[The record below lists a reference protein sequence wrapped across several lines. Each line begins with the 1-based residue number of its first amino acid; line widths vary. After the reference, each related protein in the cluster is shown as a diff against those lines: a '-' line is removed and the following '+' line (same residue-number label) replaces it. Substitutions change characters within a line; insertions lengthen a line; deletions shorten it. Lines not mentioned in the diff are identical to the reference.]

1 MRILHV
7 GKYYAP
13 QRGGIERHTQA
24 LAEYCAGHGDT
35 VAALVHQPPGAW
47 RSSRETIHGVDIR
60 RVGCLAAPVYTPISP
75 AFPLLLAR
83 ALREFA
89 PQVLHLHLPNPSCF
103 AALALPAARRLPW
116 IVHWHAD
123 VPPDSP
129 DWRLRFGY
137 RVYRPFEQ
145 ALLAHAK
152 AIIATSQPYFD
163 ASVALAPWRAK
174 TRMIA
179 LGVDDAPAATRDPSA
194 WPDTHGLR
202 LLAVGRLGR
211 YKGFDVLIDA
221 LASRPDDSLLLVG
234 DGECADELRARA
246 QANGVADRVR
256 FAGEIDDARL
266 ASAYASADVFVLP
279 SLDRGEAFGLVL
291 LEAMRAGLPVVASA
305 IPGSGV
311 GSVVADGETGWLV
324 PPGDAPALAA
334 ALARFE
340 DAALRERF
348 GVQGRARWSARFT
361 LEHSARE
368 TRRLYAAA
376 LEESGVD

>member
-24 LAEYCAGHGDT
+24 LAEYCAGQGDAA
-35 VAALVHQPPGAW
+35 AALVHQPPGAW
-47 RSSRETIHGVDIR
+47 RSARETMNNVDIWR
-60 RVGCLAAPVYTPISP
+60 AGCLAAPVFTPISP
-75 AFPLLLAR
+75 AFPLLLSR

-103 AALALPAARRLPW
+103 AALALPAARRRPW

-129 DWRLRFGY
+129 DWRLRVGY
-137 RVYRPFEQ
+137 RAYRPFEQ
-145 ALLAHAK
+145 ALLARAK
-152 AIIATSQPYFD
+152 VIIATSQAYLD
-163 ASVALAPWRAK
+163 ASLALAPWHAK
-174 TRMIA
+174 THVIP
-179 LGVDDAPAATRDPSA
+179 LGVDDAPAAARDTSMWPATR
-194 WPDTHGLR
+194 GLR

-221 LASRPDDSLLLVG
+221 LASRADDALLLVG
-234 DGECADELRARA
+234 DGECAGELRARA
-246 QANGVADRVR
+246 QANGVAERVR

-305 IPGSGV
+305 IAGSGV

-334 ALARFE
+334 ALARFD
-340 DAALRERF
+340 DAALREHF
-348 GVQGRARWSARFT
+348 GSQGRARWNARFT
-361 LEHSARE
+361 LEQSARE

-376 LEESGVD
+376 LEDSGSD

>member
-24 LAEYCAGHGDT
+24 LAEYCVGQGDT

-47 RSSRETIHGVDIR
+47 GSSRDALSGVEVWR
-60 RVGCLAAPVYTPISP
+60 AGCLAAPVYTPISP
-75 AFPLLLAR
+75 AFPWLLAR
-83 ALREFA
+83 ALRESA

-103 AALALPAARRLPW
+103 AALALPAARRLSW

-137 RVYRPFEQ
+137 RAYRPFEQ
-145 ALLAHAK
+145 AMLARAR
-152 AIIATSQPYFD
+152 AIVATSQAYLD
-163 ASVALAPWRAK
+163 ASLALAPWRAK
-174 TRMIA
+174 ARVIP
-179 LGVDDAPAATRDPSA
+179 LGVDEASAAERDTSEWPATR
-194 WPDTHGLR
+194 GLR
-202 LLAVGRLGR
+202 LLAVGRLSR

-221 LASRPDDSLLLVG
+221 LAARADDTLLLVG
-234 DGECADELRARA
+234 DGECAGELRERA
-246 QANGVADRVR
+246 QAKGIADRVR

-311 GSVVADGETGWLV
+311 TSVVADGETGWLA

-334 ALARFE
+334 ALARF
-340 DAALRERF
+340 DDDALRTRF
-348 GVQGRARWSARFT
+348 GAQGRARWKARFT
-361 LEHSARE
+361 LEQSARE

-376 LEESGVD
+376 LEDSGAD